1 MASKLENNSCEESK
15 IQIDLM
21 KVNIAEKKKKK
32 KTDIAEKKKRKSA

>member
-21 KVNIAEKKKKK
+21 KVNIAEKKKK
-32 KTDIAEKKKRKSA
+32 TDIAEKKKRKSA